1 MENHLNREINLLL
14 SKQWGAKM
22 STMLEFA
29 IGAIALAWLVMLV
42 GIAFFYVKID
52 REEREITRI
61 KEKIDF
67 NEESI
72 KKISRF
78 FIAIKGEQST
88 V

>member
-1 MENHLNREINLLL
+1 
-14 SKQWGAKM
+14 M

>member
-1 MENHLNREINLLL
+1 
-14 SKQWGAKM
+14 
-22 STMLEFA
+22 MLEFA